1 MRIILYIC
9 LIVSF
14 VVSSCQN
21 AYDSSKVV
29 NEHIVSVVQSLLENG
44 EECLNKY
51 DYMEGANMFADAY
64 NLSKHTNDS
73 ALVQYCAN
81 KYIWSCYRSG
91 NLEQAENLIRVHKAT
106 DHASK
111 AVEIYMA
118 AKNNQCLDSDNPF
131 KDAWALTDCLK
142 DTIDVLFIEAQAYSI
157 SNNFRKASESY
168 REYANRFAKQSS
180 YELVFQTNK
189 ATQRYK
195 YITISFFLIAIPIVL
210 ILFYR
215 QKKTRKKLELMLDM
229 AKELRCSN
237 QERDSIIEE
246 KQKLIAELFKNQ
258 FRYIND
264 LANNY
269 YSYNSSP
276 SASSIMYN
284 YVTKT
289 LDKIAKENTSS
300 IHLENIINNYH
311 NGVIERIREQI
322 PSLSEEYI
330 RLYCYYCAGF
340 SPQMIS
346 LLTNDG
352 IDNVYKKK
360 SRLKNKLCNSNAAD
374 KDFFIGLIF

>member
-21 AYDSSKVV
+21 ADDSSKVV

-118 AKNNQCLDSDNPF
+118 VKNNQCLDSDNPF

-195 YITISFFLIAIPIVL
+195 YITISFITKPCFKILI
-210 ILFYR
+210 
-215 QKKTRKKLELMLDM
+215 
-229 AKELRCSN
+229 
-237 QERDSIIEE
+237 
-246 KQKLIAELFKNQ
+246 
-258 FRYIND
+258 
-264 LANNY
+264 
-269 YSYNSSP
+269 
-276 SASSIMYN
+276 
-284 YVTKT
+284 
-289 LDKIAKENTSS
+289 
-300 IHLENIINNYH
+300 
-311 NGVIERIREQI
+311 
-322 PSLSEEYI
+322 
-330 RLYCYYCAGF
+330 
-340 SPQMIS
+340 
-346 LLTNDG
+346 
-352 IDNVYKKK
+352 
-360 SRLKNKLCNSNAAD
+360 
-374 KDFFIGLIF
+374 